1 MTPEAQAAQSSRTTG
16 GLQGTG
22 QVPAAAGV
30 EIGQQVR
37 VAGKRGCYR
46 VVGFRPG
53 GVQLMD
59 DDQKWHVVR
68 PEAVRLLPSSPAARA
83 GHARPAAG

>member
-1 MTPEAQAAQSSRTTG
+1 MTEGPSGAV
-16 GLQGTG
+16 
-22 QVPAAAGV
+22 QVPGPAAV

-59 DDQKWHVVR
+59 NDQKWHVVR
-68 PEAVRLLPSSPAARA
+68 PEAVRQLPSSPAGRS
-83 GHARPAAG
+83 GRPRPATG

>member
-1 MTPEAQAAQSSRTTG
+1 MTPDAQATQPSRTTEEPNG
-16 GLQGTG
+16 AV
-22 QVPAAAGV
+22 QVPGSAGV

-53 GVQLMD
+53 GIQLMD

-68 PEAVRLLPSSPAARA
+68 PEAVRQLPSSPAARPGRTRQA
-83 GHARPAAG
+83 SG

>member
-1 MTPEAQAAQSSRTTG
+1 MTSDVEMAE
-16 GLQGTG
+16 GL
-22 QVPAAAGV
+22 

-37 VAGKRGCYR
+37 ISGKRGCYR

-53 GVQLMD
+53 AVQLMD

-68 PEAVRLLPSSPAARA
+68 PEAVRPMAVPQTGRSKRIR
-83 GHARPAAG
+83 HASG

>member
-1 MTPEAQAAQSSRTTG
+1 MTPEAQAAQPSRTAERPNG
-16 GLQGTG
+16 AV
-22 QVPAAAGV
+22 QVPGVPGV

-59 DDQKWHVVR
+59 VDQKWHVVR
-68 PEAVRLLPSSPAARA
+68 PEAVRQLSSSPAARA
-83 GHARPAAG
+83 VRPRPSAS